1 MKFKSYIIKITLFY
15 LGRNLTAVPD
25 LVEESFADAL
35 LLENNFITRVDLAFL
50 KSFPK
55 LKFLSLKKNLIRAI
69 SKSTDDYQPFFNL
82 IYIDL
87 SDNAMH
93 VIHPYVFS
101 GFPNL
106 KMLNL
111 SGNVLHTISTNA
123 FSLPS
128 LETLDLARN
137 QLGIMHPNYFATR

>member
-1 MKFKSYIIKITLFY
+1 MFWLNDT
-15 LGRNLTAVPD
+15 GRNLTHVPD
-25 LVEESFADAL
+25 TLDESYEEAL
-35 LLENNFITRVDLAFL
+35 WLENNYITRADLSFL

-55 LKFLSLKKNLIRAI
+55 LKFLSLRRNLLRAI

-82 IYIDL
+82 LYMDL
-87 SDNAMH
+87 SDNTMH

-101 GFPNL
+101 GFPSL

-111 SGNVLHTISTNA
+111 SGNVLHTISANA

-137 QLGIMHPNYFATR
+137 QLGVINSNYFATR

>member
-1 MKFKSYIIKITLFY
+1 M
-15 LGRNLTAVPD
+15 D
-25 LVEESFADAL
+25 ESFAHAL

-55 LKFLSLKKNLIRAI
+55 LKFLSLRKNLLRAI
-69 SKSTDDYQPFFNL
+69 SKSTEDYQPFFNL
-82 IYIDL
+82 LYMDL
-87 SDNAMH
+87 SDNSMH

-101 GFPNL
+101 GFPSL

-111 SGNVLHTISTNA
+111 SGNVLHTISANA
-123 FSLPS
+123 FSLPA

-137 QLGIMHPNYFATR
+137 QLGVLYSNYFATR

>member
-1 MKFKSYIIKITLFY
+1 MMTI
-15 LGRNLTAVPD
+15 GRNLTHVPD
-25 LVEESFADAL
+25 LLEESYAEAL
-35 LLENNFITRVDLAFL
+35 LLENNYITRADLAFL
-50 KSFPK
+50 KSFQK
-55 LKFLSLKKNLIRAI
+55 LKFLSLRRNLLRAI

-82 IYIDL
+82 LYMDL
-87 SDNAMH
+87 SDNTMH

-101 GFPNL
+101 GFPSL

-111 SGNVLHTISTNA
+111 SGNVLHTISANA

-137 QLGIMHPNYFATR
+137 QLGVINSNYFATR